1 MTDLP
6 IYKVSDSRDTIT
18 TNPKDNTEEGNHFL
32 GDEDQPKVRIF
43 DVPGLGNGPGAVD
56 QHGMELTDDTIVD
69 KIKEYNEKTLM
80 QNDARLSAIIWV
92 ETAEKWQKDYTDE
105 YKGNKKVM
113 ESYVKQFQMPVY
125 KNVVVVF
132 NKDHID
138 DKQTEEQMDR
148 TLNEMGDHF
157 RKDLKAAVEKAY
169 SRVPEQMLKDI
180 QSIPCVHLDLE
191 SIGEKLCDQ
200 KQLRD
205 DQKQNPSAFNLIQGR
220 NKNQLLKLIDIME
233 NNSKQRK
240 VLAAKDI
247 YTARK
252 VSGAQWL

>member
-1 MTDLP
+1 M
-6 IYKVSDSRDTIT
+6 DS
-18 TNPKDNTEEGNHFL
+18 
-32 GDEDQPKVRIF
+32 
-43 DVPGLGNGPGAVD
+43 
-56 QHGMELTDDTIVD
+56 
-69 KIKEYNEKTLM
+69 TL
-80 QNDARLSAIIWV
+80 
-92 ETAEKWQKDYTDE
+92 K
-105 YKGNKKVM
+105 
-113 ESYVKQFQMPVY
+113 
-125 KNVVVVF
+125 
-132 NKDHID
+132 
-138 DKQTEEQMDR
+138 
-148 TLNEMGDHF
+148 EMGYAF
-157 RKDLKAAVEKAY
+157 RQELKAAVRKAN
-169 SRVPEQMLKDI
+169 RGVPEFRLKDLDSDI

-252 VSGAQWL
+252 VSGAQ